1 MRNLWSIFSELF
13 RISLF
18 VIGGGY
24 SILMVADRRFAK
36 LGWIEEGELLDHL
49 PVFQTIPGLIATHTA
64 VYIGRKRAGKT
75 GAVVGVVAV
84 AIPAVMIFIG
94 VSICYRMFPLGNPWL
109 ESAFV
114 GLRAALTGIIAAT
127 IIRSWRKSLPDA
139 FAYSLMIAG
148 VFAIGYFHVHIALV
162 LVLAMLLGLSVTL
175 SSPSP
180 SSPPTPSTSTSH
192 FNSVSLLPLLLFAQ
206 YGALCFGGGF
216 VIVPMYLHDFIGES
230 APYLQIAE
238 SEFGDIMALSQMTP
252 GPVGVNCATFFG
264 YRLAGVP
271 GALIASAMLLL
282 PGSVLAYAAL
292 SSLEKFKTS
301 RIVKGLMRG
310 IRPASIALM
319 LVALFAFAKMTVYC
333 DDTFHIWG
341 LILTITATVL
351 TMSKKINIILLIV
364 LCALTGS
371 ALRADFLPLAE
382 VTTKAYPDADTVTVD
397 DREEVEYFADGTYR
411 SVEERWTKALT
422 EAGRRELS
430 VDGLGY
436 SRRYGEAK
444 FAEVAIISADGST
457 NVLDLAGL
465 VKESTDN
472 SSTAANIYDPL
483 DRQIVCNIP
492 GVKVGDTVYVR
503 KERSTFA
510 ARCQNQWATLSMFE
524 DFAPVVRASLRVKC
538 PKALPIRSVAIRNPL
553 GNIVSSVSTNDD
565 GSVVMYWCATNSPQA
580 FPEPSMPAAYRQLQH
595 VYISTAKDWRE
606 MSKWY
611 WELCAPHLAKT
622 NAAMI
627 AKVREL
633 EREVG
638 VGGEGGELG
647 GESTSPC
654 PHGGVKNEA
663 LLKAVFKF
671 VSQEIRYMGLTMED
685 KSPGYAPH
693 DVDITFDKRYGV
705 CRDKAGLLAAM
716 LRLAGF
722 DAYPVL
728 IMAGSAK
735 MDPDVPSPYFNHAIV
750 AVEDKSK
757 SKVEVEQRSYI
768 LMDPT
773 AESTR
778 DFLPSYESD
787 CSYLVARPDGETL
800 LTTPMPPADDN
811 LLKIDSSATLSE
823 DGSMMI
829 ESDISFAGL
838 NDNIFRH
845 RLLRMKPSD
854 RRQYFESVVTAT
866 YPGAKLLK
874 LEITPERLQD
884 VATPLSAKLF
894 VKVPEAL
901 VRGSSETRLAAGWLS
916 KKLGIANM
924 LLSGRTAL
932 EKRRFP
938 LRLMS
943 TAGVEETLKIAL
955 NEVVG
960 GAKSVPESVD
970 IEGPYEYSLSAS
982 ASSGEYVLSRRLKIN
997 SLEFS
1002 PEEYLE
1008 LRERIKS
1015 VEAAERKQH
1024 VFDGNRLA
1032 DADIC
1037 YPLRG
1042 MSVDFTGDR
1051 SWTVTNTVV
1060 KRILTY
1066 DGKKENSEIEF
1077 EYNPLIEKVR
1087 VVRASVTGAD
1097 GKTVFVSDKEL
1108 NELDC
1113 DWAATAPRYPASRK
1127 LVVTLPS
1134 VEIGSVITT
1143 VVETVT
1149 TDSPCAFRNRFYL
1162 DAVEPTDRLVYRIGK
1177 DVRRVFD
1184 PERIPNE
1191 SRQPAARRW
1200 RKNFVVDRG
1209 TSAATCAFLR
1219 RAASVEPL
1227 DPSTL
1232 QLQLVSPTAIRNWMA
1247 KHVRVGGPSLYELPL
1262 EKQLT
1267 DPATVVKER
1276 YATRLDYIRTL
1287 CALLKGAGFR
1297 ADVVFASSLR
1307 GDDERYP
1314 LAYDEALCRVDGMFI
1329 GLENEYSPMGSTDF
1343 DGCWYL
1349 DPVAEKESVVQAAEE
1364 LRDRRDLIR
1373 TMTVRPNGAVD
1384 YDYECRTYGEIGGW
1398 RKHFAEM
1405 LPEMY
1410 SRTYQQYL
1418 GSVAQAASATSELVT
1433 DTEGYPASMKFS
1445 CYIPDYAVV
1454 EGDTISLMIPE
1465 VNLGFRMSGD
1475 MRRSPVGIDM
1485 GSDGV
1490 DRRKVVFPE
1499 GYTEV
1504 EHLPKS
1510 FTVHDPANPKE
1521 LWLEVKVTSEVVDGH
1536 LEVMVEQVS
1545 HRHDERVVAPE
1556 YYPLLLDWSRRAAS
1570 PSSRT
1575 ITVRR

>member
-36 LGWIEEGELLDHL
+36 LGWTEEGELLDHL

-64 VYIGRKRAGKT
+64 VYIGRKRAGAL
-75 GAVVGVVAV
+75 GSLVGVIAV

-94 VSICYRMFPLGNPWL
+94 VSICYKLFPLGNPWL
-109 ESAFV
+109 ESAFI

-127 IIRSWRKSLPDA
+127 IIKSWRKSLPDA

-148 VFAIGYFHVHIALV
+148 VMAIAYFHVHIALV
-162 LVLAMLLGLSVTL
+162 LVIAMLLGLSVTL
-175 SSPSP
+175 SS
-180 SSPPTPSTSTSH
+180 SSSTSTSH
-192 FNSVSLLPLLLFAQ
+192 FDFSFLPLLLFAQ

-271 GALIASAMLLL
+271 GALIASALLLL

-292 SSLEKFKTS
+292 SSLDKFKTS

-333 DDTFHIWG
+333 DESFHVWG
-341 LILTITATVL
+341 LVLIVTATVL

-371 ALRADFLPLAE
+371 ALRAE
-382 VTTKAYPDADTVTVD
+382 VTAREYPDADTVVID
-397 DREEVEYFADGTYR
+397 DREEIEYFADGTYR
-411 SVEERWTKALT
+411 SVEESWTKALT

-430 VDGLGY
+430 IDGLGY
-436 SRRYGEAK
+436 SKRYGDAK
-444 FAEVAIISADGST
+444 FAEVAIISAEGTT
-457 NVLDLAGL
+457 NALDLAGL
-465 VKESTDN
+465 VKETTDN

-483 DRQIVCNIP
+483 DRQIICNIP

-524 DFAPVVRASLRVKC
+524 SFSPIVRASLRVRC
-538 PKALPIRSVAIRNPL
+538 PAALPIRSVAIRNPL
-553 GNIVSSVSTNDD
+553 GNVVHSAVTNAD

-638 VGGEGGELG
+638 GEGGEEG
-647 GESTSPC
+647 
-654 PHGGVKNEA
+654 
-663 LLKAVFKF
+663 LLKAIFKF

-750 AVEDKSK
+750 AVDISK
-757 SKVEVEQRSYI
+757 DEELRNSSLFTLTSSLSPYV

-787 CSYLVARPDGETL
+787 CSYLVARPDGEGL

-823 DGSMMI
+823 DGSMTV
-829 ESDISFAGL
+829 ESDIRFLGL
-838 NDNIFRH
+838 NDNIFRS
-845 RLLRMKPSD
+845 RLLRMKPSE
-854 RRQYFESVVTAT
+854 RRQYFSGVVTEA
-866 YPGAKLLK
+866 YAGAKLLK
-874 LEITPERLQD
+874 FEVLPERLQD
-884 VATPLSAKLF
+884 VSTPLSAKLF

-901 VRGSSETRLAAGWLS
+901 LRGRSETRLIAGWFS

-924 LLSGRTAL
+924 LISGRTAL

-943 TAGVEETLKIAL
+943 TAGIEETSRIVLGDAVG
-955 NEVVG
+955 EV
-960 GAKSVPESVD
+960 KSIPGSVD
-970 IEGPYEYSLSAS
+970 ITGPYEYSLSAS
-982 ASSGEYVLSRRLKIN
+982 VTNGEYLLSRKLKIN
-997 SLEFS
+997 TLEFS
-1002 PEEYLE
+1002 PEEYLD

-1015 VEAAERKQH
+1015 VEAAERRQH
-1024 VFDGNRLA
+1024 VFEGNRLA
-1032 DADIC
+1032 DADIR
-1037 YPLRG
+1037 YLLRG
-1042 MSVDFTGDR
+1042 VSVDFTGGR

-1060 KRILTY
+1060 KKILTY
-1066 DGKKENSEIEF
+1066 DGKKGNSEIEF
-1077 EYNPLIEKVR
+1077 DYNPLIEKVK
-1087 VVRASVTGAD
+1087 VIKASVTGAD
-1097 GKTVFVSDKEL
+1097 GRTVFLGDKEQ

-1113 DWAATAPRYPASRK
+1113 GWAASAPRYPASRK

-1143 VVETVT
+1143 VVEMVT
-1149 TDSPCAFRNRFYL
+1149 TDFPSAFCSRFYT
-1162 DAVEPTDRLVYRIGK
+1162 DVSEPTDQLVYRIGK
-1177 DVRRVFD
+1177 DVRRIFD
-1184 PERIPNE
+1184 PERIPHE
-1191 SRQPAARRW
+1191 EMQPAAHRW
-1200 RKNFVVDRG
+1200 RRNFVVDRG
-1209 TSAATCAFLR
+1209 TFAATCETLR
-1219 RAASVEPL
+1219 RAASVESL
-1227 DPSTL
+1227 DPSVLNLNL
-1232 QLQLVSPTAIRNWMA
+1232 QSQPHELLKAIRDWMA
-1247 KHVRVGGPSLYELPL
+1247 KHVRVVGPSLYELPL

-1276 YATRLDYIRTL
+1276 YATRLDYVRTL
-1287 CALLKGAGFR
+1287 CALLKGAGLK
-1297 ADVVFASSLR
+1297 AEVVFASDVR
-1307 GDDERYP
+1307 GDDERFP
-1314 LAYDEALCRVDGMFI
+1314 SDYDLALCRVDGMFL
-1329 GLENEYSPMGSTDF
+1329 GLENEYSPLGATKS

-1349 DPVAEKESVVQAAEE
+1349 DPVAEKESVVEAAKPE
-1364 LRDRRDLIR
+1364 LQPRRDNLR
-1373 TMTVRPNGAVD
+1373 TMTVRANGAVD
-1384 YDYECRTYGEIGGW
+1384 YDYECLMYGEIGSW

-1410 SRTYQQYL
+1410 SRTHQQYL
-1418 GSVAQAASATSELVT
+1418 GSVSQAASATSEFVT
-1433 DTEGYPASMKFS
+1433 DTTGYPARMKFS

-1454 EGDTISLMIPE
+1454 EGDTISLTVPKLSFDSLMT
-1465 VNLGFRMSGD
+1465 GD
-1475 MRRSPVGIDM
+1475 LRRSPVGVD
-1485 GSDGV
+1485 SAQDGV
-1490 DRRKVVFPE
+1490 DRRRVVFPE
-1499 GYTEV
+1499 GYTEI
-1504 EHLPKS
+1504 EQLPES
-1510 FTVHDPANPKE
+1510 FTIHSPADPKE
-1521 LWLEVKVTSEVVDGH
+1521 VWLEVKVTSEVVENR
-1536 LEVMVEQVS
+1536 LEVTIEQLK
-1545 HRHDERVVAPE
+1545 HRHDERVVSAE
-1556 YYPLLLDWSRRAAS
+1556 YYPMLLEWSRRVSAQ
-1570 PSSRT
+1570 SSRT

>member
-1 MRNLWSIFSELF
+1 MKNLWTVFSELF

-36 LGWIEEGELLDHL
+36 LGWTEEGELLDHL

-64 VYIGRKRAGKT
+64 VYIGRKRAG
-75 GAVVGVVAV
+75 GAGAFVGVVAV
-84 AIPAVMIFIG
+84 AIPAVMIFICIS
-94 VSICYRMFPLGNPWL
+94 VCYKLFPLGNPWL

-127 IIRSWRKSLPDA
+127 IVKSWRKSLPDA
-139 FAYSLMIAG
+139 FAYALMTAG
-148 VFAIGYFHVHIALV
+148 ILAIGYFHVHIALV
-162 LVLAMLLGLSVTL
+162 LVLAMLLGLSV
-175 SSPSP
+175 PSH
-180 SSPPTPSTSTSH
+180 SPSTSTSH
-192 FNSVSLLPLLLFAQ
+192 FNSISLLPLLLFAQ

-216 VIVPMYLHDFIGES
+216 VIVPMYLNDFIGES
-230 APYLQIAE
+230 APYLQIAD

-264 YRLAGVP
+264 YRLAGIP

-292 SSLEKFKTS
+292 SSLERFRTS
-301 RIVKGLMRG
+301 RIVKGMMRG

-319 LVALFAFAKMTVYC
+319 LVALFAFAKMTVYG
-333 DDTFHIWG
+333 DGSFHVWG
-341 LILTITATVL
+341 LIITITATVL

-371 ALRADFLPLAE
+371 ALRAEGLPFSE
-382 VTTKAYPDADTVTVD
+382 VTAKAYPDADTVTVD

-430 VDGLGY
+430 SEGLGY
-436 SRRYGEAK
+436 SKRYGEAK
-444 FAEVAIISADGST
+444 FAEVAIISADGTT

-465 VKESTDN
+465 VRESTDN
-472 SSTAANIYDPL
+472 SSASANIYDPL
-483 DRQIVCNIP
+483 DRRIVCNIP

-524 DFAPVVRASLRVKC
+524 DFAPVVRASLRVRC
-538 PKALPIRSVAIRNPL
+538 PAALPIRSVAIRNSL

-565 GSVVMYWCATNSPQA
+565 GSVIMYWCATNSPQA

-595 VYISTAKDWRE
+595 VYVSTAKDWRE

-627 AKVREL
+627 AKIDEL
-633 EREVG
+633 KSKCEV
-638 VGGEGGELG
+638 EGGVDRDL
-647 GESTSPC
+647 
-654 PHGGVKNEA
+654 

-735 MDPDVPSPYFNHAIV
+735 MDKDVPSPYFNHAIV
-750 AVEDKSK
+750 AVEDKPK
-757 SKVEVEQRSYI
+757 SKGEQRSYI

-787 CSYLVARPDGETL
+787 CSYLVARPDGEGL

-811 LLKIDSSATLSE
+811 LLKIDSSAALSE
-823 DGSMMI
+823 DGSMTV
-829 ESDISFAGL
+829 ESDISFTGL

-845 RLLRMKPSD
+845 HLLRMKPSD
-854 RRQYFESVVTAT
+854 RRQYFESAVAAT

-901 VRGSSETRLAAGWLS
+901 LRGSSETRLSAGWLS

-938 LRLMS
+938 LRLSS

-955 NEVVG
+955 NDAVG

-982 ASSGEYVLSRRLKIN
+982 A
-997 SLEFS
+997 
-1002 PEEYLE
+1002 
-1008 LRERIKS
+1008 
-1015 VEAAERKQH
+1015 
-1024 VFDGNRLA
+1024 
-1032 DADIC
+1032 
-1037 YPLRG
+1037 
-1042 MSVDFTGDR
+1042 
-1051 SWTVTNTVV
+1051 
-1060 KRILTY
+1060 
-1066 DGKKENSEIEF
+1066 
-1077 EYNPLIEKVR
+1077 
-1087 VVRASVTGAD
+1087 
-1097 GKTVFVSDKEL
+1097 
-1108 NELDC
+1108 
-1113 DWAATAPRYPASRK
+1113 
-1127 LVVTLPS
+1127 
-1134 VEIGSVITT
+1134 
-1143 VVETVT
+1143 
-1149 TDSPCAFRNRFYL
+1149 
-1162 DAVEPTDRLVYRIGK
+1162 
-1177 DVRRVFD
+1177 
-1184 PERIPNE
+1184 
-1191 SRQPAARRW
+1191 
-1200 RKNFVVDRG
+1200 
-1209 TSAATCAFLR
+1209 
-1219 RAASVEPL
+1219 
-1227 DPSTL
+1227 
-1232 QLQLVSPTAIRNWMA
+1232 
-1247 KHVRVGGPSLYELPL
+1247 
-1262 EKQLT
+1262 
-1267 DPATVVKER
+1267 
-1276 YATRLDYIRTL
+1276 
-1287 CALLKGAGFR
+1287 
-1297 ADVVFASSLR
+1297 
-1307 GDDERYP
+1307 
-1314 LAYDEALCRVDGMFI
+1314 
-1329 GLENEYSPMGSTDF
+1329 
-1343 DGCWYL
+1343 
-1349 DPVAEKESVVQAAEE
+1349 
-1364 LRDRRDLIR
+1364 
-1373 TMTVRPNGAVD
+1373 
-1384 YDYECRTYGEIGGW
+1384 
-1398 RKHFAEM
+1398 
-1405 LPEMY
+1405 
-1410 SRTYQQYL
+1410 
-1418 GSVAQAASATSELVT
+1418 
-1433 DTEGYPASMKFS
+1433 
-1445 CYIPDYAVV
+1445 
-1454 EGDTISLMIPE
+1454 
-1465 VNLGFRMSGD
+1465 
-1475 MRRSPVGIDM
+1475 
-1485 GSDGV
+1485 
-1490 DRRKVVFPE
+1490 
-1499 GYTEV
+1499 
-1504 EHLPKS
+1504 
-1510 FTVHDPANPKE
+1510 
-1521 LWLEVKVTSEVVDGH
+1521 
-1536 LEVMVEQVS
+1536 
-1545 HRHDERVVAPE
+1545 
-1556 YYPLLLDWSRRAAS
+1556 
-1570 PSSRT
+1570 
-1575 ITVRR
+1575 